1 MLVGDLNLEEGRF
14 LVKLARH
21 IIYNY
26 LRKSEVVPPAP
37 PTEKLKENRGVF
49 VTLYSFP
56 MKDLRGC
63 IGFPL
68 PTIPLY
74 EATMEAAIA
83 SATKDP
89 RFRPLRLD
97 ELNDV
102 VIEVSVLTPPEEIVY
117 RDSKELL
124 EKIVI
129 GRDGLI
135 IKSGPYSG
143 LLLPQVPVE
152 YNWTVE
158 EYLTHLCIKA
168 GLEPTHWL
176 TKKAKIYR
184 FAAQIFSEVEPNG
197 EVVEEELSPRKC

>member
-1 MLVGDLNLEEGRF
+1 MLVGDLSLEEGRY
-14 LVKLARH
+14 LVKLARRTIRNH
-21 IIYNY
+21 LEKIG
-26 LRKSEVVPPAP
+26 AP
-37 PTEKLKENRGVF
+37 STSPTEKLKEKRGVF
-49 VTLYSFP
+49 VTLYTFP

-68 PTIPLY
+68 PIMPLY

-89 RFRPLRLD
+89 RFRPLKLD
-97 ELNDV
+97 ELKDV
-102 VIEVSVLTPPEEIVY
+102 VIEVSVLTPPEEVTY
-117 RDSKELL
+117 GNARELL
-124 EKIVI
+124 EKVVI

-158 EYLTHLCIKA
+158 EYLMHLCLKA
-168 GLEPTHWL
+168 GLESTHWL
-176 TKKAKIYR
+176 TGKAKIYR
-184 FAAQIFSEVEPNG
+184 FNAQIFTEVEPDG
-197 EVVEEELSPRKC
+197 EVVEEELAPRKC

>member
-1 MLVGDLNLEEGRF
+1 MAGDLNLEEGRF
-14 LVKLARH
+14 LVKLARQT
-21 IIYNY
+21 INDY
-26 LRKSEVVPPAP
+26 LRKVEVVPPAP
-37 PTEKLKENRGVF
+37 PTEKLKEKRGVF
-49 VTLYSFP
+49 VTLYKFP

-68 PTIPLY
+68 PTKALY
-74 EATMEAAIA
+74 EATVEAAIA

-89 RFRPLRLD
+89 RFRPLKLD
-97 ELNDV
+97 ELNNV
-102 VIEVSVLTPPEEIVY
+102 VIEVSVLTPPEEIIY

-152 YNWTVE
+152 YNWSVE
-158 EYLTHLCIKA
+158 EYLMHLCLKA
-168 GLEPTHWL
+168 GLESTHWL

-184 FAAQIFSEVEPNG
+184 FTAQIFSEVEPNG
-197 EVVEEELSPRKC
+197 EVVEEELSLRKC